1 MELAVQQ
8 GPALLLP
15 GRAQLN
21 SKAWPPMKIQVL
33 AALAAALLL
42 LFTLPAPSSAQGKP
56 VVGVVDIQTVA
67 QNISCDSW
75 DSYRGHDCNADLAEG
90 FRIML
95 ETAIVRSNKMDV
107 MERGQLKAILE
118 EQILGESGLTDAG
131 GSVGGIGGVDYLVYG
146 SITKFGASTAQT
158 GSTGGGLLGGAI
170 GSTLGSLGTASLK
183 TEMSVDVKIADVST
197 GRIILADT
205 VEAEVESA
213 KSHSVAGIYIQDAS
227 GDPFSDV
234 QRAVA
239 GGLSEAV
246 VTSRTPFK
254 IVKVQGD
261 GTLILN
267 YGDVFLRPGD
277 RLALFE
283 VGEQFVDPDTGEVL
297 GSEETE
303 VGLIEVTDSTSRFS
317 KAKVVESEAPVVEGS
332 ILRRAAADRGSD
344 SSGGSSERNRAGA
357 DWDRKLGPPPGIPRF
372 ASSGRPAPPGG

>member
-1 MELAVQQ
+1 LELAVQQ